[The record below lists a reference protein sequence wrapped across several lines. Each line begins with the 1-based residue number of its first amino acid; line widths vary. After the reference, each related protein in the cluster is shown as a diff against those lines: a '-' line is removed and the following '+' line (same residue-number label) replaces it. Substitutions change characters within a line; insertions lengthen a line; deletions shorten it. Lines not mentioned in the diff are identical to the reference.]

1 LTHERRSS
9 RMNDK
14 KQLATAAKAPQY
26 LAAVADLEKLCGIGP
41 KAMNDVV
48 GGFTGRIAPAKK
60 KSFKFPKVHDDFLK
74 RGCYVFMPDED
85 ELTRVAVLPTTDQFA
100 VVQAVGTEAPNYD
113 ITTKQIVAWLRK
125 LAKDQPFVLTTVNA
139 EYLGGR
145 FTTKVKDVDELVWR
159 MLDFCPDLENPVEL
173 EKDLRKGT
181 LWLWW
186 D

>member
-1 LTHERRSS
+1 MT
-9 RMNDK
+9 DT
-14 KQLATAAKAPQY
+14 KQLAAAATAPRY
-26 LAAVADLEKLCGIGP
+26 LAAVADLGKRCGTPP
-41 KAMNDVV
+41 KAMKDVA
-48 GGFTGRIAPAKK
+48 GGFACRIAPAKK
-60 KSFKFPKVHDDFLK
+60 KSFSFPKVHDEFLK

-85 ELTRVAVLPTTDQFA
+85 EFTRVAMLPTTDQFA
-100 VVQAVGTEAPNYD
+100 VVQAMGTAAPNYD

-159 MLDFCPDLENPVEL
+159 MLDFCPDLENPVQL
-173 EKDLRKGT
+173 EKCLRKGT